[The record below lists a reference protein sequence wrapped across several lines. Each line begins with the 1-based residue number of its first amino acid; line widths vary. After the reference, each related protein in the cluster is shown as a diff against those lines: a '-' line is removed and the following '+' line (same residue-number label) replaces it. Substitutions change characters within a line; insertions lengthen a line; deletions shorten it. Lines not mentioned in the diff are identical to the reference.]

1 MNPEIKELL
10 STILNQKHTEG
21 KLTAYAQTYAKAAI
35 DLGMDGFMLRCQLL
49 YVLNNL
55 SGWRGPTAIKVKS
68 RLKQLQKGL
77 V

>member
-10 STILNQKHTEG
+10 STIIHQKHTEG
-21 KLTAYAQTYAKAAI
+21 KLIAYAQTYAKAAI

-55 SGWRGPTAIKVKS
+55 SGWRGPMAVKVKS
-68 RLKQLQKGL
+68 RLRKLRKQLS
-77 V
+77 